1 MEFHAASR
9 NRIWRAA
16 GTDAGGDG
24 WGDSGFEGG
33 GGAGGFRLVGVT
45 GFWAGL
51 MEIAKKAGVIDGL
64 VERMGPVLRFCF
76 RECRKS
82 ILQCGRRG

>member
-24 WGDSGFEGG
+24 WGDSGFEE
-33 GGAGGFRLVGVT
+33 AVVLAVSLVGVT

-51 MEIAKKAGVIDGL
+51 MEIAKK
-64 VERMGPVLRFCF
+64 
-76 RECRKS
+76 
-82 ILQCGRRG
+82 RGSD

>member
-33 GGAGGFRLVGVT
+33 GGAGGFGNGAAGNGCLHETEARHWLT
-45 GFWAGL
+45 GLWRPDCAFLEKILLYGW
-51 MEIAKKAGVIDGL
+51 
-64 VERMGPVLRFCF
+64 
-76 RECRKS
+76 RKCDT
-82 ILQCGRRG
+82 LK

>member
-16 GTDAGGDG
+16 GTDTGGDG

-33 GGAGGFRLVGVT
+33 GGAGGFAGWGDGVL
-45 GFWAGL
+45 GR
-51 MEIAKKAGVIDGL
+51 VDGDC
-64 VERMGPVLRFCF
+64 EEGG
-76 RECRKS
+76 S
-82 ILQCGRRG
+82 D